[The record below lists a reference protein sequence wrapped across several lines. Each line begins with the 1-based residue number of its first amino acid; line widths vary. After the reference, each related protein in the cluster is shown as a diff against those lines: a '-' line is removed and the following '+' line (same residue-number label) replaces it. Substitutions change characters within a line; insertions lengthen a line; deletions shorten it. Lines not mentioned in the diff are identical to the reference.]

1 MRFEK
6 IIVKDKTGADIELRS
21 AMETDAED
29 LLNYLKITNAESP
42 YLICEP
48 EEITMTLDEEK
59 SFILRKA
66 EDERELLLL
75 AFADGKHIG
84 NCSLMSVG
92 NSVRYKHRCMIA
104 IALYKDY
111 CGRGIGRLMLETVL
125 SEAKKIGFEQA
136 ELEVVTVNE
145 GAVALYESVGFVKC
159 GLLPNSMKYK
169 DGSTVDSYWMVK
181 EL

>member
-1 MRFEK
+1 MRFGK
-6 IIVKDKTGADIELRS
+6 LIVKDKTGTDIELRS
-21 AMETDAED
+21 AVETDAED
-29 LLNYLKITNAESP
+29 LLKYLKVTNTESP

-48 EEITMTLDEEK
+48 EEITMTVEEEK
-59 SFILRKA
+59 AFIARKTEA
-66 EDERELLLL
+66 GRELLLL
-75 AFADGKHIG
+75 AFADGRHIG

-104 IALYKDY
+104 IALYKEY
-111 CGRGIGRLMLETVL
+111 CGRGIGRLMLRTVL
-125 SEAKKIGFEQA
+125 DEAKKSGYEQA
-136 ELEVVTVNE
+136 ELEVVTENE

-181 EL
+181 EF

>member
-1 MRFEK
+1 MRFGK
-6 IIVKDKTGADIELRS
+6 LIVKDKTGADIELRS
-21 AMETDAED
+21 AVETDAED
-29 LLNYLKITNAESP
+29 LLKYLKATNAESP

-48 EEITMTLDEEK
+48 EEITMTVEEEK
-59 SFILRKA
+59 SFIDRKTEA
-66 EDERELLLL
+66 ERELLLL
-75 AFADGKHIG
+75 AFADGRHIG

-104 IALYKDY
+104 IALYKEY
-111 CGRGIGRLMLETVL
+111 CGRGIGRLMLGTVL
-125 SEAKKIGFEQA
+125 DEAKKAGYEQA
-136 ELEVVTVNE
+136 ELEVVTENG
-145 GAVALYESVGFVKC
+145 GAVALYESLGFVKC

>member
-1 MRFEK
+1 MRFDS
-6 IIVKDKTGADIELRS
+6 ITVKDKTGAAIELRS
-21 AMETDAED
+21 AIESDAED
-29 LLNYLKITNAESP
+29 LLKYLKVTNTESK

-48 EEITMTLDEEK
+48 NEITMTLDDEK
-59 SFILRKA
+59 SFIVRKA
-66 EDERELLLL
+66 ESERELLLL

-92 NSVRYKHRCMIA
+92 SSMRYRHRCMIA
-104 IALYKDY
+104 IALYHDY

-125 SEAKKIGFEQA
+125 YEAKKLGYSQA
-136 ELEVVTVNE
+136 ELEVVTENE

-159 GLLPNSMKYK
+159 GLLPNSMKYN